1 MKTVI
6 TFLAIVFI
14 SFQTVAQSES
24 DESSPS
30 TTTTKKTKV
39 DTNDLATQ
47 IMNKINA
54 CEDMTCFVNFYN
66 RFAKVTSDFS
76 NRKSGVS
83 IMVEILKLMD
93 KKKPGLLF
101 DVYMKANSKYQPYF
115 IECAKLLPS
124 DLRNE
129 IARKAK
135 NYAK

>member
-1 MKTVI
+1 MKTVL
-6 TFLAIVFI
+6 TFFAIVFL

-30 TTTTKKTKV
+30 SNTKKTKV

-47 IMNKINA
+47 IMNKINE
-54 CEDMTCFVNFYN
+54 CGDMACFVSFYN
-66 RFAKVTSDFS
+66 RFAKVTSGFS
-76 NRKSGVS
+76 NRESGVK

-93 KKKPGLLF
+93 KKRPGLLF
-101 DVYMKANSKYQPYF
+101 DMYMKADSKYQPYF
-115 IECAKLLPS
+115 IECAKKLPS

-135 NYAK
+135 NYSK